1 MVRGGMPS
9 AVQPLPEGPELRA
22 GRRCG
27 TCGERFPASYRLCP
41 RDGTALHEGE
51 APEDPLIGT
60 VLAGTYRI
68 VRVLGRG
75 GMGQLYE
82 AEHLR
87 LERRFAV
94 KVLAEA
100 YAARPEQRLRFEREA
115 RALVPL
121 DSPNV
126 VDVVDVLPAPDGR
139 PCLVTALLEGEDLS
153 RRLARDE
160 RLGVEEAL
168 SVARQM
174 CRGLQAAHAHGV
186 IHRDL
191 KPSNI
196 FLATGADGRKTVQ
209 VLDFGVAKL
218 LGAPDLTRTDA
229 VVGTPSYMA
238 PEQARS
244 AAHVGEAADVY
255 GVGAVLYH
263 MLAGRPPYAVGEPT
277 SVLTR
282 VLSEEPPRLRTVNP
296 DVPDDVEAVVQA
308 AMARDPRERVRTV
321 RELHTLLDELAP
333 GPPAGGATPGDGVAT
348 DPGDTRILPGG
359 IVSDTSALARR
370 TARAR
375 PVTTALAGAGAAALG
390 LVTAVLI
397 AALLR
402 GLGVP
407 DATGPGLWLVRIG
420 ALAAAAAAGSAFVR
434 LLRPRWRSAVAVETV
449 RRRLARALIAGAST
463 LGAAVGVPAA
473 WGVVRATPAPLG
485 VSELAVR
492 AALAAALAVIVWQAG
507 ANRPLFK

>member
-1 MVRGGMPS
+1 MPS
-9 AVQPLPEGPELRA
+9 AVQPLPEGPDSR
-22 GRRCG
+22 GTRRCA
-27 TCGERFPASYRLCP
+27 TCGERFPARYCLCP
-41 RDGTALHEGE
+41 QDGTALHDGA

-94 KVLAEA
+94 KVLAET
-100 YAARPEQRLRFEREA
+100 YAARPELRLRFEREA

-121 DSPNV
+121 DSPHV
-126 VDVVDVLPAPDGR
+126 VDVVDVLPASDGR
-139 PCLVTALLEGEDLS
+139 PCLVTPLLEGEDLS
-153 RRLARDE
+153 RRLAREE
-160 RLGVEEAL
+160 RLAVDEAL
-168 SVARQM
+168 AVARQV
-174 CRGLQAAHAHGV
+174 CRGLAAAHAHGV

-196 FLATGADGRKTVQ
+196 FLATGDDGRKTVQ

-263 MLAGRPPYAVGEPT
+263 MLAGRPPYLVGEPT
-277 SVLTR
+277 SVLAR
-282 VLSEEPPRLRTVNP
+282 VLSEEPPRLRAVVP

-308 AMARDPRERVRTV
+308 AMARDPGERVRTV
-321 RELHTLLDELAP
+321 RELDALLADLTPAP
-333 GPPAGGATPGDGVAT
+333 HSGHPALGKGIAN
-348 DPGDTRILPGG
+348 DPGDTHVLPAG
-359 IVSDTSALARR
+359 ISSDTSALARR

-375 PVTTALAGAGAAALG
+375 PVTTGLAAAAAVGLG
-390 LVTAVLI
+390 LVAALVI

-407 DATGPGLWLVRIG
+407 DGQGSSSWLVRLG
-420 ALAAAAAAGSAFVR
+420 ALAVTAATGSALVR
-434 LLRPRWRSAVAVETV
+434 VLRPRWRSAVAVETV
-449 RRRLARALIAGAST
+449 RRRLARALVTGSSA
-463 LGAAVGVPAA
+463 LGIAVGAPAA
-473 WGVVRATPAPLG
+473 WAVVRATPSPLG
-485 VSELAVR
+485 MGELAGH
-492 AALAAALAVIVWQAG
+492 AALAATLAAIVWRTG
-507 ANRPLFK
+507 ADRPLFK